1 MDDAA
6 RLIMDH
12 GPGSGLAKVDMKI
25 GSYGHEMGWFLARVY
40 WFAFSAMIS
49 SKNIYSSS

>member
-12 GPGSGLAKVDMKI
+12 GPGSGLAKVDMKSAYRI
-25 GSYGHEMGWFLARVY
+25 DPIHPEDRFL
-40 WFAFSAMIS
+40 WE
-49 SKNIYSSS
+49 